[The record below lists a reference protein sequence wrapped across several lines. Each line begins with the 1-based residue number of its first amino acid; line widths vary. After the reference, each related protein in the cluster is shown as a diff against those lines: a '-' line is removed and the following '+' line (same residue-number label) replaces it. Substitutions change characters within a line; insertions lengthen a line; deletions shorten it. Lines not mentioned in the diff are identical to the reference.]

1 MKKNRV
7 RARGSVI
14 AGLAVPAIVLAFAG
28 TSVAATPSP
37 SPDVVQGIAGSSSPR
52 VSHSQRLDAAPAQQ
66 QRAIKVS
73 LAPHNAAGLDA
84 LLANVNDPASPQYRH
99 FLTSAEYAARF
110 APTQAEVD
118 SVAAV
123 LKAKGLSIDAVGPGN
138 HYLSAS
144 GNVSQLQNLFKTN
157 LSQYR
162 DSKTGTD
169 FTGADSDVKVPQ
181 SLAGLITD
189 VSGLTDEGKILR
201 PASYKAPVDAATPQ
215 TEAKAVTDK
224 GSGVKGGFTP
234 KELNSGYNTASI
246 SGAAQGAGQTIALV
260 EFSGHKQSHVTTY
273 DTQYNISAGTLQ
285 DVNVDGG
292 PGTPDEGQG
301 EVDLDIQVLHA
312 VAPKA
317 SILNY
322 QAPNT
327 DAADIDL
334 YTAIVNDNKAS
345 IVSSG
350 WGNAENQSTQSHI
363 TALSNIFKQAA
374 AQGQTILS
382 ASGDHGASDDWSNNN
397 DARLTVDSPSS
408 DPNVTGV
415 GGTRLSIDSSTGA
428 WAGEAVWNDYVKS
441 GDTWRG
447 ATGGGVST
455 FFARPSWQTGTGVN
469 TSQKRQ
475 VPDISSAA
483 AEFQYSI
490 YSENYDSNGNDLGA
504 GWSASAGTSAAAP
517 LNAGFLA
524 LVSNQGGGSVR
535 FGNVN
540 PAIYKAAAANPS
552 AFHDITSGT
561 NSIVGKSSSYAVTAG
576 FDKATGWGSP
586 NFPAYG
592 TELLKK

>member
-37 SPDVVQGIAGSSSPR
+37 SPDVVKGIAGSSSPR

-66 QRAIKVS
+66 QRTIKVS
-73 LAPHNAAGLDA
+73 LAPHNVAILDA

-138 HYLSAS
+138 HYVSAS

-162 DSKTGTD
+162 DSQTGTD

-201 PASYKAPVDAATPQ
+201 PASYKAPVDAATLQ

-273 DTQYNISAGTLQ
+273 NTQYNISAATLQ

-301 EVDLDIQVLHA
+301 EVGLDIQVLHA

-334 YTAIVNDNKAS
+334 YTAIINDNKAS
-345 IVSSG
+345 IVSSS

-363 TALSNIFKQAA
+363 TALSNIFKQAT

-397 DARLTVDSPSS
+397 DAKLTVDSPSS

-415 GGTRLSIDSSTGA
+415 GGTRLSIDSNTGA

-455 FFARPSWQTGTGVN
+455 FFARPSWQTGAGVN

-490 YSENYDSNGNDLGA
+490 YSENYDSNGNDLGE

-524 LVSNQGGGSVR
+524 LVSNQGGGSVG